1 MLKIKLYPRGK
12 KHQRTFRIVVAE
24 RRSKFNGKFV
34 QGLGFWTPQTK
45 TIQIDQAKLKQ
56 WQLNGAQLTI
66 GVDKLINPDKYP
78 RRKKVKTETKEIK
91 PIKETKAP
99 KESETPVQ
107 SEVSQEPKTE
117 TPTEK

>member
-34 QGLGFWTPQTK
+34 QDLGFWTPQTK